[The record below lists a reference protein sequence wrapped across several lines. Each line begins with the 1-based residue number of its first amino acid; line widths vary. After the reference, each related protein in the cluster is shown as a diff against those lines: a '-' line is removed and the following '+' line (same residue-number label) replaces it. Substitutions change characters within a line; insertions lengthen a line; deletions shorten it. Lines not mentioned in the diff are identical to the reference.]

1 MHWPFGRGRTGAW
14 EPRRIEVEGYGRR
27 TRKGQE
33 VRVLTG
39 WEVGEI
45 GENYTT
51 VPNILQRDQV
61 KKKGVGNAKHR
72 RQEVWTSPFPLLCLR
87 KITIYTV
94 VFIGRPA

>member
-1 MHWPFGRGRTGAW
+1 M
-14 EPRRIEVEGYGRR
+14 EGYGRR
-27 TRKGQE
+27 TTK
-33 VRVLTG
+33 G

-51 VPNILQRDQV
+51 MPNILQRDQV
-61 KKKGVGNAKHR
+61 KKNGVGNAKHR
-72 RQEVWTSPFPLLCLR
+72 RQEAWTSPFPLLYLR